1 MSVTLKDGT
10 SFPVIST
17 YTVEQS
23 HAVIALVVASCI
35 SLIAVV
41 GLLSAIAISAF
52 NTRMVKD
59 PNMFVRTHVVYY
71 FLCLLLSDVLQAIG
85 SIMNS
90 AWISNRAVLYVSL
103 CTAQGVIKQMADVGI
118 ALWSL
123 VIAIRTFLI
132 LFLRVTPKRY
142 AMWITL
148 VANWSLFGAI
158 VTAGPAIATNERGPF
173 YGISGDWCW
182 ISSNY
187 GSLRI
192 TLDYMVMF
200 ISALLAFILY
210 LLVFLKLRGVVR
222 AQAFS
227 TSVAAAAKE
236 RDEKYEH
243 KLARQMLLYPIA
255 YTILILPIACCRF
268 SEWTGHSVPFA
279 ATIFSDFIYLLSGL
293 VHVILFTCTRRIL
306 PPRSMIPKF
315 LISKPSVLTST
326 TLPDGEFD
334 SYYSDAASV
343 RSWYPPTPPKGI
355 KSTTI
360 TEARDPFSDPEQHPN
375 EDSEA
380 ATIRRVRSPDS
391 SRSSSRASRR
401 SLSVVGDHPELREVS
416 LSPGTSLW
424 SLEVGEL
431 EGDELADEIS
441 PTPTH
446 RDGERMELPHTPPS
460 AHRIALGFGSKEDLR
475 IIVQYYWH

>member
-1 MSVTLKDGT
+1 
-10 SFPVIST
+10 
-17 YTVEQS
+17 
-23 HAVIALVVASCI
+23 
-35 SLIAVV
+35 
-41 GLLSAIAISAF
+41 
-52 NTRMVKD
+52 
-59 PNMFVRTHVVYY
+59 
-71 FLCLLLSDVLQAIG
+71 
-85 SIMNS
+85 
-90 AWISNRAVLYVSL
+90 
-103 CTAQGVIKQMADVGI
+103 
-118 ALWSL
+118 
-123 VIAIRTFLI
+123 
-132 LFLRVTPKRY
+132 
-142 AMWITL
+142 
-148 VANWSLFGAI
+148 
-158 VTAGPAIATNERGPF
+158 
-173 YGISGDWCW
+173 
-182 ISSNY
+182 
-187 GSLRI
+187 
-192 TLDYMVMF
+192 
-200 ISALLAFILY
+200 
-210 LLVFLKLRGVVR
+210 
-222 AQAFS
+222 
-227 TSVAAAAKE
+227 
-236 RDEKYEH
+236 
-243 KLARQMLLYPIA
+243 
-255 YTILILPIACCRF
+255 
-268 SEWTGHSVPFA
+268 
-279 ATIFSDFIYLLSGL
+279 
-293 VHVILFTCTRRIL
+293 
-306 PPRSMIPKF
+306 MIPKF

-460 AHRIALGFGSKEDLR
+460 AHRYS
-475 IIVQYYWH
+475 